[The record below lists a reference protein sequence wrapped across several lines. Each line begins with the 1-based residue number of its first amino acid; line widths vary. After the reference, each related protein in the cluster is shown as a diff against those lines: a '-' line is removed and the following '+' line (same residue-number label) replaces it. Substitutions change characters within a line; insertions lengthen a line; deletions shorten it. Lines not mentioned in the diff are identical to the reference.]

1 VALTQDRLLS
11 SVRFNRIVGRLAA
24 VLDVERPL
32 NFLARVP
39 LTPAFD
45 DELTGRFTGRVLAA
59 DIVADDQEAL
69 VNESLSLDVVTHAA
83 PNVKLGERLGQKLL
97 TRLKQWEQGLYRN
110 VQGENALADW
120 ENQLADKLV
129 LGVRQRLNAMAAAM
143 MIDSFSY
150 DRFGVKLSGATWGM
164 PPDLKTTVLIAWTNP
179 TTATPISDI
188 LGVDAYTRVKYGIVY
203 DVVTMSTADFQLMI
217 ATTEFA
223 NKATLNVGGAA
234 AFLLTPAALKTASIP
249 DMLNLAGRILN
260 KDIVLDDTT
269 FNERSAAGTLSQS
282 RALPLGKVLLSRK
295 EDEGNGRAYDM
306 ANGMVTE
313 TMVADM
319 AGASSMVGGGLP
331 ADAFGPIGYFTA
343 RPDLN
348 PPDVVCWAV
357 ARAFPRKFV
366 PESTA
371 VLTVR

>member
-1 VALTQDRLLS
+1 
-11 SVRFNRIVGRLAA
+11 
-24 VLDVERPL
+24 
-32 NFLARVP
+32 
-39 LTPAFD
+39 
-45 DELTGRFTGRVLAA
+45 
-59 DIVADDQEAL
+59 
-69 VNESLSLDVVTHAA
+69 VTHAA

-164 PPDLKTTVLIAWTNP
+164 PSDLKTTVLIAWTNP

-203 DVVTMSTADFQLMI
+203 DVITMSTADFQLMI

-223 NKATLNVGGAA
+223 NKATLNVGAPA
-234 AFLLTPAALKTASIP
+234 AFLLTPAALKTMSIP
-249 DMLNLAGRILN
+249 DMLNLAGKILN
-260 KDIVLDDTT
+260 KDIMLDDTT

-366 PESTA
+366 PEATA